1 MKCNLVP
8 ASYRQDHRR
17 WQRPACLALGLML
30 AVCAGAGLFF
40 QYQIQRE
47 KAYYTD
53 YLYPVQQQIQQRN
66 DAIRRSQALADR
78 AKKGP
83 SDGPLLTPYLMVAL
97 ASSKPDG
104 LVVETVSSQAGRVVI
119 QGRASAAD
127 RPQQWQRTLQQQGMG
142 QAAVAKMQPDRGEG
156 IPFSLEVRRP
166 AGLAKKGGL
175 AAGLSRPR
183 RAGCHSRLLCHLIV
197 SHLAGLAGR
206 PPSAG
211 PVCPSGPA
219 PGEAGG
225 SKA

>member
-30 AVCAGAGLFF
+30 VVCAGAGLFF

-83 SDGPLLTPYLMVAL
+83 SDGPLLTPSLM
-97 ASSKPDG
+97 
-104 LVVETVSSQAGRVVI
+104 
-119 QGRASAAD
+119 
-127 RPQQWQRTLQQQGMG
+127 W
-142 QAAVAKMQPDRGEG
+142 
-156 IPFSLEVRRP
+156 
-166 AGLAKKGGL
+166 
-175 AAGLSRPR
+175 
-183 RAGCHSRLLCHLIV
+183 
-197 SHLAGLAGR
+197 R
-206 PPSAG
+206 PPWRPGTSSSCRGSSPSAKG
-211 PVCPSGPA
+211 VGRRWS
-219 PGEAGG
+219 
-225 SKA
+225 

>member
-78 AKKGP
+78 AKKG
-83 SDGPLLTPYLMVAL
+83 
-97 ASSKPDG
+97 
-104 LVVETVSSQAGRVVI
+104 
-119 QGRASAAD
+119 
-127 RPQQWQRTLQQQGMG
+127 RPTAR
-142 QAAVAKMQPDRGEG
+142 
-156 IPFSLEVRRP
+156 
-166 AGLAKKGGL
+166 
-175 AAGLSRPR
+175 
-183 RAGCHSRLLCHLIV
+183 C
-197 SHLAGLAGR
+197 
-206 PPSAG
+206 
-211 PVCPSGPA
+211 
-219 PGEAGG
+219 
-225 SKA
+225 

>member
-30 AVCAGAGLFF
+30 VVCAGAGLFF

-83 SDGPLLTPYLMVAL
+83 
-97 ASSKPDG
+97 
-104 LVVETVSSQAGRVVI
+104 
-119 QGRASAAD
+119 ASAVAAD
-127 RPQQWQRTLQQQGMG
+127 
-142 QAAVAKMQPDRGEG
+142 
-156 IPFSLEVRRP
+156 
-166 AGLAKKGGL
+166 L
-175 AAGLSRPR
+175 AAAGHGPGRCGQDAARP
-183 RAGCHSRLLCHLIV
+183 
-197 SHLAGLAGR
+197 GR
-206 PPSAG
+206 GNPFFPGGEPS
-211 PVCPSGPA
+211 
-219 PGEAGG
+219 
-225 SKA
+225 

>member
-66 DAIRRSQALADR
+66 DVIRRSQALADR
-78 AKKGP
+78 TKKGP
-83 SDGPLLTPYLMVAL
+83 SDGPLLTPSLMVAL

-142 QAAVAKMQPDRGEG
+142 RAAVAKMQPDRGEG
-156 IPFSLEVRRP
+156 IPFSLEVSRHE
-166 AGLAKKGGL
+166 GLAKKG
-175 AAGLSRPR
+175 
-183 RAGCHSRLLCHLIV
+183 
-197 SHLAGLAGR
+197 
-206 PPSAG
+206 
-211 PVCPSGPA
+211 
-219 PGEAGG
+219 
-225 SKA
+225 

>member
-30 AVCAGAGLFF
+30 VVCAGAGLFF

-78 AKKGP
+78 TKKGP
-83 SDGPLLTPYLMVAL
+83 SDGPLLTPSLMVAL

-104 LVVETVSSQAGRVVI
+104 LVVETVSSQGVRC
-119 QGRASAAD
+119 GPASAVAAD
-127 RPQQWQRTLQQQGMG
+127 
-142 QAAVAKMQPDRGEG
+142 
-156 IPFSLEVRRP
+156 
-166 AGLAKKGGL
+166 L
-175 AAGLSRPR
+175 AAAGHGPGRRGQDAARP
-183 RAGCHSRLLCHLIV
+183 
-197 SHLAGLAGR
+197 GR
-206 PPSAG
+206 GDPFFSGGEPS
-211 PVCPSGPA
+211 
-219 PGEAGG
+219 
-225 SKA
+225 

>member
-1 MKCNLVP
+1 MQPRTGQLP
-8 ASYRQDHRR
+8 PGPS
-17 WQRPACLALGLML
+17 PLA
-30 AVCAGAGLFF
+30 AAGLSGPGADAGCLCRGRPLF

-78 AKKGP
+78 AKNGP
-83 SDGPLLTPYLMVAL
+83 SDGPLLTPSLMVAL

-142 QAAVAKMQPDRGEG
+142 RAAVAKMQPDRGEG
-156 IPFSLEVRRP
+156 IPFSLEVSRHE
-166 AGLAKKGGL
+166 GLAKKG
-175 AAGLSRPR
+175 
-183 RAGCHSRLLCHLIV
+183 
-197 SHLAGLAGR
+197 
-206 PPSAG
+206 
-211 PVCPSGPA
+211 
-219 PGEAGG
+219 
-225 SKA
+225 